1 MTLALILAACAVPTP
16 QATEVPLTRLL
27 PDTTTAFLSW
37 RTPLRHLERVGIWK
51 PLADF
56 RPEAGWL
63 SLLEQPELERWI
75 DRLGPDPWALLGD
88 LAGRGIE
95 FGLVPSDDQ
104 GQPSMLLALEQLDSG
119 RGRRAVDRVLEA
131 AGAHF
136 GFPGM
141 FQRPQGAIAGRDAY
155 YLGNDLTIVVEERRV
170 LISNDRALLERAF
183 RDVKAPGHLG
193 LLGVRSFQT
202 CRAMAPPGPDFWAFV
217 DVERGRELQ
226 LQLERFASD
235 LYKSIARPQPLIV
248 LGPAFAT
255 VADSGAWSTWVEPED
270 QGFKLGFSAA
280 RYNGYAGVLRPTKAR
295 RSMKDRPAAPSP
307 VGRPGDLLDG
317 LIYRDLSAWLEAR
330 VDLFEEGA
338 QARLVSQL
346 AELENLF
353 GGVAF
358 DRDLTPQLSPWWRV
372 VSRPLNF
379 GRWPEPDLALPGIAL
394 IGRLQAPL
402 RWGPYLEAGFQS
414 LAVLT
419 NVDRAQQ
426 GSPPL
431 LLRPGQVNEVPYT
444 AAHFPPPLDPT
455 EVDIYYNAAPAFAV
469 AGDHVVLASHET
481 LLRQIVSDLQAT
493 GATRSALPK
502 AEALQVHGSVVAEI
516 LENELDTL
524 AVLHALEE
532 GLEIPEARARLGQLL
547 TAIRGFDVSLTAEY
561 PDDAL
566 IVQSQW
572 EWTPDRR

>member
-1 MTLALILAACAVPTP
+1 MTLALILAACAFPAQ

-37 RTPLRHLERVGIWK
+37 RTPLRHLERLGTWS

-63 SLLEQPELERWI
+63 SLLEQPDLERWV

-95 FGLVPSDDQ
+95 FGLVPSDVE
-104 GQPSMLLALEQLDSG
+104 GQPSMLLTLEHQDAG
-119 RGRRAVDRVLEA
+119 RGRRALDQVLEA
-131 AGAHF
+131 TGAHF
-136 GFPGM
+136 GFPRM
-141 FQRPQGAIAGRDAY
+141 FQRPHGAVAGRDAY
-155 YLGNDLTIVVEERRV
+155 YLGDDLTIVVEERRV
-170 LISNDRALLERAF
+170 LIANDRAFLEQAF
-183 RDVKAPGHLG
+183 RDAKAPGHLG
-193 LLGVRSFQT
+193 LLGVRSFQS
-202 CRAMAPPGPDFWAFV
+202 CRAMAPSGPDFWAFI

-226 LQLERFASD
+226 PQLERFASD
-235 LYKSIARPQPLIV
+235 LYKGIARPQPLAV

-255 VADSGAWSTWVEPED
+255 LADSGAWSAWIEPED
-270 QGFKLGFSAA
+270 RGFELGLSTAN
-280 RYNGYAGVLRPTKAR
+280 YGEYASVLRPAQTKNAE
-295 RSMKDRPAAPSP
+295 DRAPAPTP
-307 VGRPGDLLDG
+307 VGRAGDLLDG
-317 LIYRDLSAWLEAR
+317 LIYRDFAAWLEAR
-330 VDLFEEGA
+330 VDLFDEGA

-372 VSRPLNF
+372 VSRPLEF

-394 IGRLQAPL
+394 IGRLQEPL

-426 GSPPL
+426 GNPPL
-431 LLRPGQVNEVPYT
+431 LLRPGQVDEVPYT
-444 AAHFPPPLDPT
+444 AAHFPPPLDPA
-455 EVDIYYNAAPAFAV
+455 EIDVNYNAAPAFAV
-469 AGDHVVLASHET
+469 AGDHVVLASHES
-481 LLRQIVSDLQAT
+481 LLREVVGDLRAARPQR
-493 GATRSALPK
+493 GVQPRG
-502 AEALQVHGSVVAEI
+502 EVLQVHGAVIHEVLDA
-516 LENELDTL
+516 ELDTL

-532 GLEIPEARARLGQLL
+532 GLEIPEARAQLETL
-547 TAIRGFDVSLTAEY
+547 LAAVRGFDVTLTAEY

-566 IVQSQW
+566 IVRSHW
-572 EWTPDRR
+572 EWTPARR